1 MAALTVDDIYD
12 LLAAEAPVDRADL
25 KPEATLESLNIASL
39 DVISV
44 LFALEDKF
52 NVVVETEEAQ
62 GATTLG
68 DFVDLVL
75 AKARGADAAGGGSQA
90 AAQG

>member
-1 MAALTVDDIYD
+1 MAAVTADDVLD
-12 LLAAEAPVDRADL
+12 LIAEESPVERSALNDRD
-25 KPEATLESLNIASL
+25 ATLESLGVASL
-39 DVISV
+39 DMISV

-52 NVVVETEEAQ
+52 GVVVETEEAQ

-68 DFVDLVL
+68 GFVDLVL
-75 AKARGADAAGGGSQA
+75 AKAREGGGAPA